1 VGGERHKPVRIAIP
15 CHRIES
21 IHITGLAV
29 LIGTIV
35 RRPSSPWPRSAEGAG
50 IDARRGTQ
58 AFHPDGHRHHAD
70 DWPADALGRA

>member
-1 VGGERHKPVRIAIP
+1 VANAINRSEWLFPV
-15 CHRIES
+15 IES

-29 LIGTIV
+29 LIGTVV

-58 AFHPDGHRHHAD
+58 AFYPDGHRHHAN
-70 DWPADALGRA
+70 DWTADALGRA